1 MVVLKN
7 YLICWI
13 ENVLRKMAII
23 IIIIIITYLFKV
35 DLIYSN
41 FVYNKYNKK

>member
-23 IIIIIITYLFKV
+23 IIIIIIYLF
-35 DLIYSN
+35 I
-41 FVYNKYNKK
+41 